1 MRPSGRRRKDVS
13 VGMTGEW
20 NALPSANS
28 LWAATAEPARDFPVL
43 AGEHQADVVIIGAG
57 YTGLSAAHHVAQSGL
72 SPVVLEANRPGWG
85 ASGRNGGVITAKF
98 RLSFRQIDAVHG
110 RGMARRMYEIAH
122 ESTDI
127 VEELVSEF
135 GITSANLTR
144 TGQVKAAH
152 NETTLR
158 AAIDEAN
165 WMTREMGSA
174 EVRIL
179 DRGGVRE
186 ETGSDVFVGGVLNP
200 GSGGIHPLNYLR
212 GLADGLARRGAPIF
226 QESPVMKLRRD
237 TDGIVAETPR
247 GVVRARQAIIATNSY
262 SDLTGA
268 TAQLQRTLIPF
279 RSAIIATDKLPRNL
293 AGKLMPTGR
302 TYTETKR
309 MMRWFRMVDN
319 RVIFGGR
326 GAFGKQD
333 SQAAFDA
340 LRKAMVGI
348 FPDLADV
355 PLAYTWSG
363 LVGMTLD
370 SVPHI
375 GRLDD
380 RTLFSVGYNGAG
392 VAMSSLMGRYLAA
405 LVRGETPELALLD
418 ARRMKAIPFYP
429 LREPAVRMVAGWY
442 QFLDAIGQ

>member
-1 MRPSGRRRKDVS
+1 
-13 VGMTGEW
+13 MTRDWG
-20 NALPSANS
+20 ALPSANS
-28 LWAATAEPARDFPVL
+28 LWEATAQPARDYPVL
-43 AGEHQADVVIIGAG
+43 SGEQKADVVIIGSG
-57 YTGLSAAHHVAQSGL
+57 YTGLSAAHHIAKSGL

-98 RLSFRQIDAVHG
+98 RLSFREIDAAHG
-110 RGMARRMYEIAH
+110 RAMARRMYEIAH

-135 GITSANLTR
+135 GIASANLTR

-152 NETTLR
+152 NETTLK

-179 DRGGVRE
+179 DKNGVRD

-212 GLADGLARRGAPIF
+212 GLADGVARRGVPIF
-226 QESPVMKLRRD
+226 QESPVVKLRREK
-237 TDGIVAETPR
+237 DGVVVETPR
-247 GVVRARQAIIATNSY
+247 GAVRARQAIIATNSY

-268 TAQLQRTLIPF
+268 TAHMQRTLIPF
-279 RSAIIATDKLPRNL
+279 RSALIATEKLPRNL
-293 AGKLMPTGR
+293 AGKLMPIGR

-340 LRKAMVGI
+340 LRNAMVGI
-348 FPDLADV
+348 FPDLAEV
-355 PLAYTWSG
+355 PLEYKWSG
-363 LVGMTLD
+363 LVAMTLD

-375 GRLDD
+375 GRIDD
-380 RTLFSVGYNGAG
+380 RTLVSMGYNGAG

-405 LVRGETPELALLD
+405 FVRGESPDVGLLD
-418 ARRMKAIPFYP
+418 VSRMKAIPFYP

-442 QFLDAIGQ
+442 QFLDAIGR

>member
-1 MRPSGRRRKDVS
+1 
-13 VGMTGEW
+13 MTRDW
-20 NALPSANS
+20 RALPSANS
-28 LWAATAEPARDFPVL
+28 LWEATAEPARAFPVL
-43 AGEHQADVVIIGAG
+43 SGEQQADVVIVGAG
-57 YTGLSAAHHVAQSGL
+57 YTGLSAAHHIAKSGL
-72 SPVVLEANRPGWG
+72 TPVVLEANRPGWG

-98 RLSFRQIDAVHG
+98 RLSFREIDAAHG
-110 RGMARRMYEIAH
+110 RAMARRMYEIAH
-122 ESTDI
+122 ESTDM

-152 NETTLR
+152 NETTLK

-179 DRGGVRE
+179 DKRGVRE
-186 ETGSDVFVGGVLNP
+186 ETGSDIFVGGVLNP
-200 GSGGIHPLNYLR
+200 GSGGVHPLNYLR
-212 GLADGLARRGAPIF
+212 GLADGVARRGVQIF
-226 QESPVMKLRRD
+226 QESPVVKLRRE
-237 TDGIVAETPR
+237 GEGVVAETPR
-247 GVVRARQAIIATNSY
+247 GAVRARQAIIATNSY

-279 RSAIIATDKLPRNL
+279 RSALIATEKLPRNL

-333 SQAAFDA
+333 SQTAFDA

-355 PLAYTWSG
+355 PLEYKWSG
-363 LVGMTLD
+363 LVAMTLD

-375 GRLDD
+375 GRIDD
-380 RTLFSVGYNGAG
+380 RTLVSLGYNGAG

-405 LVRGETPELALLD
+405 FVRGERPDVALLD
-418 ARRMKAIPFYP
+418 VSRMKPIPFYP

-442 QFLDAIGQ
+442 QFLDAIGR

>member
-1 MRPSGRRRKDVS
+1 
-13 VGMTGEW
+13 MTRDRS
-20 NALPSANS
+20 ALPSANS
-28 LWAATAEPARDFPVL
+28 LWEATAEPARDYPVL
-43 AGEHQADVVIIGAG
+43 SGESQADVVIIGAG
-57 YTGLSAAHHVAQSGL
+57 YTGLSAAHHVAKSGL

-98 RLSFRQIDAVHG
+98 RLSFREIDTVHG
-110 RGMARRMYEIAH
+110 RAMARRMYEIAH
-122 ESTDI
+122 ESTDM

-135 GITSANLTR
+135 GIAGANLTR

-158 AAIDEAN
+158 AAIEEAN

-179 DRGGVRE
+179 DKNGVRE
-186 ETGSDVFVGGVLNP
+186 ETGSDIFVGGVLNP

-212 GLADGLARRGAPIF
+212 GLADGLARRGVPIY
-226 QESPVMKLRRD
+226 QQSPVTELRRED
-237 TDGIVAETPR
+237 GGIVAETPR
-247 GVVRARQAIIATNSY
+247 GTIRAKQAIIATNSY
-262 SDLTGA
+262 SDLTSA
-268 TAQLQRTLIPF
+268 TAHLQRTLIPF
-279 RSAIIATDKLPRNL
+279 RSAMVATEKLPRNL

-326 GAFGKQD
+326 GAFGKED
-333 SQAAFDA
+333 SQAAFEA

-348 FPDLADV
+348 FPDLADIR
-355 PLAYTWSG
+355 LEYSWSG
-363 LVGMTLD
+363 LVAMTLD

-375 GRLDD
+375 GRLDE
-380 RTLFSVGYNGAG
+380 RTLVSMGYNGAG

-405 LVRGETPELALLD
+405 LVRGETPDVGLLD
-418 ARRMKAIPFYP
+418 VRRMKTIPFYP

-442 QFLDAIGQ
+442 QFLDAIGR